1 MNTSTL
7 YIKNM
12 VCNRCIK
19 VVKADL
25 EAAGLQVLSTKL
37 GEAVVSQSPEEI
49 DYTKVS
55 ALLEEDG
62 FELLDDRKS
71 RLIEKVKTIVIELIH
86 QPEYIE
92 LQHNFSSYIEEKS
105 GADYNYLSSLFSTT
119 EGVTIEKYIILQRIE
134 RAKELMIY
142 DELNLSEISYKLG
155 YSSLQHFSNQF
166 KKTTG
171 HTPSEFKKLQ
181 SKPRKPLDSIR

>member
-1 MNTSTL
+1 MNSSTL

-19 VVKADL
+19 VVKENL

-37 GEAVVSQSPEEI
+37 GEAIVAQGPDEI
-49 DYTKVS
+49 DYTQVS
-55 ALLEEDG
+55 SLLEQDG
-62 FELLDDRKS
+62 FELLDDKKAK
-71 RLIEKVKTIVIELIH
+71 LIEKVKTIVIELIH
-86 QPEYIE
+86 QSEDIM
-92 LQHNFSSYIEEKS
+92 LQHNFSSYIEERA
-105 GADYNYLSSLFSTT
+105 GTDYHYLSSLFSST

-166 KKTTG
+166 KKVTG
-171 HTPSEFKKLQ
+171 YTPSAFKKLQ